1 MREVLA
7 RLRAAIGFDS
17 FADLTN
23 VPVEAVSTAPDGRA
37 VVRFADVLPPEVVEK
52 VRARMEGLTPE
63 DVALRDQAR
72 TAHTDNKTWVS
83 DVLPVIE
90 SRAQAIVNHAQTSAA
105 DKELAKGVRAV
116 ADQVA
121 ALTRQ
126 VNVLIRLQAEDEG
139 LV

>member
-1 MREVLA
+1 MREVVA
-7 RLRAAIGFDS
+7 RLQAAIGFDS
-17 FADLTN
+17 FADLTD

-37 VVRFADVLPPEVVEK
+37 LVRFAADLPPEVVEK
-52 VRARMEGLTPE
+52 VRARMEGRTA
-63 DVALRDQAR
+63 DDIRLREQAITAR
-72 TAHTDNKTWVS
+72 TDNAAWLV
-83 DVLPVIE
+83 DVLPLIE
-90 SRAQAIVNHAQTSAA
+90 SRAQAIVDHAQTSAA

-139 LV
+139 LI